1 MSFYGYK
8 LHAICSL
15 NGVFQSIDISPA
27 SVHDIHF
34 LKDVKTQMYDCLLL
48 GDRDCLLQTIQIDLF
63 NEVNIRLETAKRSN
77 QKDYKPQFYSFKKY
91 RKRIE
96 TFFSQLCNQFMI
108 RRNYAKTFEGFKTRI
123 LAKIT
128 ALTVIQ
134 YINKTYFNRNINNL
148 KTQII

>member
-1 MSFYGYK
+1 M
-8 LHAICSL
+8 
-15 NGVFQSIDISPA
+15 
-27 SVHDIHF
+27 
-34 LKDVKTQMYDCLLL
+34 
-48 GDRDCLLQTIQIDLF
+48 QTIQIDLF
-63 NEVNIRLETAKRSN
+63 NEVHIRLETPKRSN

-96 TFFSQLCNQFMI
+96 TFFSQLCDQFMI

-134 YINKTYFNRNINNL
+134 YINKTYFNRNINNQ